1 MEGEKRR
8 YEQMRPAVR
17 LASASGWP
25 RPPRRP
31 PLPVRAQ
38 LPVAAAGLA
47 PRAALVTTPISSS
60 LLHHLPLTEN
70 ERRSKFDGR
79 TSFPSLSVVIST
91 GGTLSPSTVALFDHW
106 RGLLPAYGLFSR
118 LLFLSFPSP
127 CPRLLLRLL
136 GVVT

>member
-8 YEQMRPAVR
+8 YEQMCPAVR

-38 LPVAAAGLA
+38 PPVAAAGLA
-47 PRAALVTTPISSS
+47 PRAALVTAPISSS

-91 GGTLSPSTVALFDHW
+91 GGTLSPST
-106 RGLLPAYGLFSR
+106 LLSLTTGAAFCPPTASSLVSSS
-118 LLFLSFPSP
+118 FLS
-127 CPRLLLRLL
+127 LLRARACFFAF
-136 GVVT
+136 